1 MDMNILI
8 IRDVAR
14 EGDFLEKL
22 LAEQKYLVDVV
33 CSDDDGKDYVRS
45 GRYDVIVLDIAQPRQ
60 ETFDVIRWMRE
71 NRCVAPVL
79 LLSGKADVQD
89 CVKALDSGSDDYMS
103 RPFAGEELLA
113 RLRALSRRLGPV
125 VMDELKYEDLV
136 LNLNNSQLSCG
147 DKSVH
152 PSFKEYEVLK
162 LLATT
167 TRVVVSKDELID
179 KIWGAESG
187 AEDNN
192 VEVYISF
199 LRKKLRQLESR
210 VSIGTIRKMGYHLEV
225 IFR

>member
-1 MDMNILI
+1 MNILI
-8 IRDVAR
+8 IREEARQADV
-14 EGDFLEKL
+14 LEKIL
-22 LAEQKYLVDVV
+22 GEQKYLIDVV
-33 CSDDDGKDYVRS
+33 CGGEDGKEYVRS
-45 GRYDVIVLDIAQPRQ
+45 GRYDVILMDVERPRE
-60 ETFDVIRWMRE
+60 ETFEVIHWMRE
-71 NRCVAPVL
+71 NRCVTPVL
-79 LLSGKADVQD
+79 LLAGKADVQA
-89 CVKALDSGSDDYMS
+89 CVKALDSGADDYMS
-103 RPFAGEELLA
+103 RPFVTEELLA

-147 DKSVH
+147 DQSVH
-152 PSFKEYEVLK
+152 LSFKEYEVLK
-162 LLATT
+162 LLITT

-225 IFR
+225 LFR

>member
-1 MDMNILI
+1 MGMNILI

-33 CSDDDGKDYVRS
+33 CSGDDGKDYVRS

-103 RPFAGEELLA
+103 RPFASEELIRTVILKASETGAAAPAVPVKDTIKIANNGVVETTPDRATLFAVQTPQVFDADLIRAALQKALDDGAEITDDCSAVERLGMKVSLTNGEERNFKLTTPADYALA
-113 RLRALSRRLGPV
+113 
-125 VMDELKYEDLV
+125 
-136 LNLNNSQLSCG
+136 
-147 DKSVH
+147 
-152 PSFKEYEVLK
+152 EYLMSE
-162 LLATT
+162 
-167 TRVVVSKDELID
+167 
-179 KIWGAESG
+179 G
-187 AEDNN
+187 
-192 VEVYISF
+192 
-199 LRKKLRQLESR
+199 
-210 VSIGTIRKMGYHLEV
+210 
-225 IFR
+225 

>member
-1 MDMNILI
+1 M
-8 IRDVAR
+8 
-14 EGDFLEKL
+14 
-22 LAEQKYLVDVV
+22 
-33 CSDDDGKDYVRS
+33 
-45 GRYDVIVLDIAQPRQ
+45 
-60 ETFDVIRWMRE
+60 
-71 NRCVAPVL
+71 
-79 LLSGKADVQD
+79 
-89 CVKALDSGSDDYMS
+89 
-103 RPFAGEELLA
+103 
-113 RLRALSRRLGPV
+113 
-125 VMDELKYEDLV
+125 

-152 PSFKEYEVLK
+152 LSFKEYEVLK

>member
-1 MDMNILI
+1 MNILI
-8 IRDVAR
+8 IKDEARPADV
-14 EGDFLEKL
+14 LEKIL
-22 LAEQKYLVDVV
+22 SEQKYLMDVV
-33 CSDDDGKDYVRS
+33 CGGDDGMEYVRS
-45 GRYDVIVLDIAQPRQ
+45 GRYDVIVLDIAQPRA

-89 CVKALDSGSDDYMS
+89 CVKALDSGAEDYMA
-103 RPFAGEELLA
+103 RPFVSEELLA

-125 VMDELKYEDLV
+125 IMDELKYEDLV
-136 LNLNNSQLSCG
+136 LNLNNSQLTCG

-152 PSFKEYEVLK
+152 LSFKEYEVLK
-162 LLATT
+162 LLITT

-179 KIWGAESG
+179 KIWGSESG

-199 LRKKLRQLESR
+199 LRRKLEHLHSQTKIR
-210 VSIGTIRKMGYHLEV
+210 TIRMAGYCLEPNG
-225 IFR
+225 

>member
-1 MDMNILI
+1 
-8 IRDVAR
+8 
-14 EGDFLEKL
+14 
-22 LAEQKYLVDVV
+22 
-33 CSDDDGKDYVRS
+33 
-45 GRYDVIVLDIAQPRQ
+45 
-60 ETFDVIRWMRE
+60 MRE

-103 RPFAGEELLA
+103 RPFASEELLA

-152 PSFKEYEVLK
+152 LSFKEYEVLK

-167 TRVVVSKDELID
+167 TRVVVSKDELIN

>member
-1 MDMNILI
+1 MNILI
-8 IRDVAR
+8 IRDEAR
-14 EGDFLEKL
+14 QADVLEKI
-22 LAEQKYLVDVV
+22 LAEQKYLMDVV
-33 CSDDDGKDYVRS
+33 ASGDDGMEYVRR
-45 GRYDVIVLDIAQPRQ
+45 GRYDVIILDIVQPRA

-79 LLSGKADVQD
+79 LLAGKADVQD
-89 CVKALDSGSDDYMS
+89 CVKALDSGADDYMS
-103 RPFAGEELLA
+103 RPFVNDELLA

-125 VMDELKYEDLV
+125 IMDELKYEDLV

-152 PSFKEYEVLK
+152 LSFKEYEVLK

-199 LRKKLRQLESR
+199 LRKKLRQLGSR

-225 IFR
+225 LFR